1 VERDTLHRPRP
12 MSDDTPETTNALHGV
27 WYRGDHGSAIPALCR
42 RLEIER
48 DKLRS
53 ENELLRAANSDVRRI
68 AEERNRLWEALRKIA
83 LADSTGDR
91 AVDLGCIRAIALMAI
106 EQR

>member
-1 VERDTLHRPRP
+1 

-53 ENELLRAANSDVRRI
+53 ENELLR
-68 AEERNRLWEALRKIA
+68 EALRKIA

-106 EQR
+106 S